1 MDVGVSHAEAVI
13 FTCPVVTRRCFT
25 TKSSHVGSAGSRSCG
40 SVEELLVVELLI
52 FLAAVKLASYC
63 RFQRLVVRKKLPDS
77 VLGLHLRQSVSQ
89 LLIRIDPS
97 QHGLLAL
104 HVLHQMQKLQ
114 S

>member
-1 MDVGVSHAEAVI
+1 MRFSRGTFGGRALDLLGSGEVGVILQV
-13 FTCPVVTRRCFT
+13 PD
-25 TKSSHVGSAGSRSCG
+25 
-40 SVEELLVVELLI
+40 LVVLE
-52 FLAAVKLASYC
+52 
-63 RFQRLVVRKKLPDS
+63 KLPDS

-114 S
+114 G